1 MKFTVFKRTATALI
15 YGAAVISFIS
25 VSAAGCTAEEYT
37 DERYLEDGEGMHEDG
52 EMSGKETVTVSLQ
65 KPKAPFQI
73 RAYFCTGTGFCMRG
87 WTTVLRRKSFRGKNI
102 RIMPWPTHM

>member
-37 DERYLEDGEGMHEDG
+37 DERYLEDGEGM
-52 EMSGKETVTVSLQ
+52 
-65 KPKAPFQI
+65 
-73 RAYFCTGTGFCMRG
+73 
-87 WTTVLRRKSFRGKNI
+87 
-102 RIMPWPTHM
+102 